1 MLVNADVVEIIV
13 LVGVCLMGWSSLLVG
28 FQDVAFLLSRA
39 SFSTTFLLYC
49 GRDESLGTTIC
60 LGTTTCL
67 GTTICLAIVEHIG
80 RLVRMSVSG
89 YRC

>member
-1 MLVNADVVEIIV
+1 M
-13 LVGVCLMGWSSLLVG
+13 G

-49 GRDESLGTTIC
+49 GRDESLGATT
-60 LGTTTCL
+60 
-67 GTTICLAIVEHIG
+67 CLAIVEHIG

-89 YRC
+89 YRG